1 MDGSTASIKQ
11 ILKDIKIVASLILGS
26 YSGIIWASVDPILE
40 PELRNKVII
49 LELIMATISS
59 FDVQHQLLNDS

>member
-40 PELRNKVII
+40 PELRNKVFFY
-49 LELIMATISS
+49 S
-59 FDVQHQLLNDS
+59 